1 MNTFSQLTATA
12 GRVIRALGLLL
23 ALFSATT
30 AQATEYQ
37 SADNFLREV
46 FAGAPPSP
54 KVIWLNGPVGQTTTS
69 ILGHPPTSLR
79 SRYWL
84 KDGRSAWI
92 LEEIGKE
99 KPITVGLVVNQ
110 GRLEQIKVL
119 AFREIRGDEVRH
131 DFFTR
136 QFKNA
141 SLKTG
146 ATQLDRPIDGISG
159 ATMSV
164 SALTRLARLAL
175 YLHSQTG
182 S

>member
-1 MNTFSQLTATA
+1 M
-12 GRVIRALGLLL
+12 RALAFFLLML
-23 ALFSATT
+23 GISPL
-30 AQATEYQ
+30 QASEYQ
-37 SADNFLREV
+37 TADQFLREV
-46 FAGAPPSP
+46 FTGASPSP
-54 KVIWLNGPVGQTTTS
+54 KVIWLNGPIGQTVTN
-69 ILGHPPTSLR
+69 ILGHPPTTLR

-136 QFKNA
+136 QFKNIALKSA
-141 SLKTG
+141 S
-146 ATQLDRPIDGISG
+146 TQLDRPIDGVSG

-175 YLHSQTG
+175 YLHTQVDG
-182 S
+182 